1 MARKAQTPSKAARGR
16 NPAAAPAAARP
27 APVAPAPIIDPAL
40 LRTIAELV
48 AESDLTEF
56 EVEKGDLRIRAART
70 PAPVSLPATVTIA
83 APHTPQA
90 YAPAP
95 VAAAPAPAP
104 AAAPKPAPAPVVEE
118 SYADHPGAVKSP
130 MVGTAYLRPNPDAKP
145 FIEIGTRVSAGDKL
159 LLIEAMKTFNDI
171 VAPKSG
177 VVTAI
182 IVEDGQPVEYG
193 EPLLVIE

>member
-1 MARKAQTPSKAARGR
+1 MARKAQPPRIASPRQ
-16 NPAAAPAAARP
+16 PAPAI
-27 APVAPAPIIDPAL
+27 APAIDADL

-48 AESDLTEF
+48 AGSDLTEF

-70 PAPVSLPATVTIA
+70 PTAAIASVVAPPPPAIHPLPGVA
-83 APHTPQA
+83 APQPK
-90 YAPAP
+90 PALSP
-95 VAAAPAPAP
+95 APAPAP
-104 AAAPKPAPAPVVEE
+104 PAAEF
-118 SYADHPGAVKSP
+118 ADAVKSP

-145 FIEIGTRVSAGDKL
+145 FVEIGSRVSTGDKL

-171 VAPKSG
+171 VATKSG

-182 IVEDGQPVEYG
+182 LVEDGQPVEYG